1 MAVWLTIKH
10 MFTYGSVAHNKTHVY
25 MAVWLT
31 IKHMW
36 AHNKTHV
43 YIWQCG
49 SQ

>member
-25 MAVWLT
+25 
-31 IKHMW
+31 
-36 AHNKTHV
+36 
-43 YIWQCG
+43 IWQCG

>member
-10 MFTYGSVAHNKTHVY
+10 MFTYGSVAHN
-25 MAVWLT
+25 M
-31 IKHMW
+31 

-43 YIWQCG
+43 YIWQYG

>member
-25 MAVWLT
+25 IWQYV
-31 IKHMW
+31 

-43 YIWQCG
+43 YIWQYG

>member
-10 MFTYGSVAHNKTHVY
+10 MFTYGSMAHNKTHVY
-25 MAVWLT
+25 ICM
-31 IKHMW
+31 

-43 YIWQCG
+43 YIWQYG

>member
-10 MFTYGSVAHNKTHVY
+10 MFTYGS
-25 MAVWLT
+25 M
-31 IKHMW
+31 

-43 YIWQCG
+43 YIWQSHNKTHVYIWQYG